1 MKLLAFVRQR
11 GAQCR
16 QAMAGPWWG
25 GVPTGILVSLL
36 ASLFRLCPNRE
47 PSSRPIGQAQDKHW
61 LADWCSVCRR
71 PGSNPGS
78 VWGQLCDVWH
88 VP

>member
-11 GAQCR
+11 GAQCG
-16 QAMAGPWWG
+16 QAMADPWWG

-36 ASLFRLCPNRE
+36 ASLFQLCPNRE
-47 PSSRPIGQAQDKHW
+47 RSSRLIGQAQDKHW
-61 LADWCSVCRR
+61 LADGCSVRRR

-78 VWGQLCDVWH
+78 VSGQLCDV
-88 VP
+88 